1 MKVFYLSSEI
11 YPFAKTGG
19 LADVAGTL
27 PVSLKKLGVD
37 IILAMPYYN
46 KFVEKHDPEDAGITL
61 DVEFN
66 GEVFKTPVLK
76 KEYRGVTTY
85 FIRNDRYFDRDYL
98 YGTPEG
104 DYPDNPLRFGFF
116 SVAALRLL
124 EKLNFKPGIIHL
136 NDWQTALIPVYLKNT
151 DLFPFLKDTKTILT
165 IHNLAYQGT
174 FPPDVL
180 KSLMLPE
187 SLFNMEALEFYGKI
201 NFLKGGIVFSDVITT
216 VSPTYAREIQT
227 SEFGYGLEGVLYKRR
242 EHLFGILNGIDY
254 DVWNPETDEYIYYNY
269 SYGDFHYKKVLNKTH
284 LQEDMGL
291 PASSEIPL
299 IGIVSRLA
307 AQKGFDLLSD
317 AMSELSRLDLQ
328 MVILG
333 TGDKIYQDLLMD
345 FGTKFPD
352 KFAVKIDFD
361 PVLARRIYAG
371 SDMFLMPSRYEP
383 CGLGQMIAM
392 RYGTI
397 PIVRKTGGLADT
409 VEDFTYE
416 KLKRDP
422 GKRKGYGF
430 SFGTYTHAHLI
441 DAIKRALK
449 VFKDQETWQ
458 QLIKIAMTRDFSW
471 KSSAKEYVELYER
484 VIFM

>member
-1 MKVFYLSSEI
+1 MKVFYMSSEI
-11 YPFAKTGG
+11 YPYAKTGG

-27 PVSLKKLGVD
+27 PLSLKKLGVE

-46 KFVEKHDPEDAGITL
+46 RFVEKHIPENTGIVL

-66 GEVFKTPVLK
+66 GITYKTPIYK
-76 KEYRGVTTY
+76 KENKDVTTY
-85 FIRNDRYFDRDYL
+85 FIKNDQFFNREFL

-116 SVAALRLL
+116 NVASLRLL
-124 EKLNFKPGIIHL
+124 EKLNFKPAIIHL
-136 NDWQTALIPVYLKNT
+136 NDWQTALVPVYLKKTN
-151 DLFPFLKDTKTILT
+151 LFPFLKDTKTIIT

-174 FPPDVL
+174 FDPKFL
-180 KSLMLPE
+180 KDLMLPE
-187 SLFNMEALEFYGKI
+187 SLFNMEAMEFYGKI

-227 SEFGYGLEGVLYKRR
+227 PEYGYGLEGVLYKRR
-242 EHLFGILNGIDY
+242 EHIYGILNGIDY
-254 DVWNPETDEYIYYNY
+254 DVWNPENDENIYYTY
-269 SYGDFHYKKVLNKTH
+269 SVEDFHYKKMLNKTH
-284 LQEDMGL
+284 LQEDVGL
-291 PASSEIPL
+291 PADSEKPL
-299 IGIVSRLA
+299 IGMVSRLA
-307 AQKGFDLLSD
+307 AQKGLDLLAD
-317 AMSELSRLDLQ
+317 AMKELSNMDLQ

-333 TGDKIYQDLLMD
+333 TGDKIYQDLLSD

-352 KFAVKIDFD
+352 KFAVKIAFD

-397 PIVRKTGGLADT
+397 PVVRKTGGLADT

-430 SFGTYTHAHLI
+430 SFTTYTHANLI

-449 VFKDQETWQ
+449 IYRDKETWN
-458 QLIKIAMTRDFSW
+458 QLVKIAMTRDFSW
-471 KSSAKEYVELYER
+471 KSSAREYIALYEK
-484 VIFM
+484 VMYM

>member
-1 MKVFYLSSEI
+1 MKVFYLASEI

-37 IILAMPYYN
+37 IILAMPFYN
-46 KFVEKHDPEDAGITL
+46 SFVSKHEPEDTGIVI

-66 GEVFKTPVLK
+66 GEVFKTQILK
-76 KEYRGVTTY
+76 KEHRGVTTY

-116 SVAALRLL
+116 SMAALKLL
-124 EKLNFKPGIIHL
+124 ERLDFKPGIIHL
-136 NDWQTALIPVYLKNT
+136 NDWQTALVPVYLKNT
-151 DLFPFLKDTKTILT
+151 DLFPYLADSKTILT

-180 KSLMLPE
+180 RSLMLPE
-187 SLFNMEALEFYGKI
+187 SLFTMEALEFYGKV
-201 NFLKGGIVFSDVITT
+201 NFLKGGILFSDVITT

-242 EHLFGILNGIDY
+242 EHLYGILNGIDY

-269 SYGDFHYKKVLNKTH
+269 SYGDFHYKKILNKTR

-291 PASSEIPL
+291 PAGSEFPL

-307 AQKGFDLLSD
+307 AQKGFDLLAD
-317 AMSELSRLDLQ
+317 AMNELSRLDLQ

-333 TGDKIYQDLLMD
+333 TGDKVYQDLLVD

-352 KFAVKIDFD
+352 KFAVRIGFD

-392 RYGTI
+392 RYGSI
-397 PIVRKTGGLADT
+397 PVVRKTGGLADT

-458 QLIKIAMTRDFSW
+458 QLVKIAMTRDFSW

-484 VIFM
+484 VTFM

>member
-1 MKVFYLSSEI
+1 MKVFYLASEI

-46 KFVEKHDPEDAGITL
+46 KFVEKHDPEDTGITL

-66 GEVFKTPVLK
+66 GELFKTPVLK

-180 KSLMLPE
+180 RSLMLPE

-216 VSPTYAREIQT
+216 VSPTYAKEIQT

-269 SYGDFHYKKVLNKTH
+269 SYTDFHYKKVLNKTH

-307 AQKGFDLLSD
+307 AQKGFDLLAD
-317 AMSELSRLDLQ
+317 AMNELSRLDLQ

-333 TGDKIYQDLLMD
+333 TGDKVYQDLLMD

-392 RYGTI
+392 RYGAI

>member
-1 MKVFYLSSEI
+1 MKVFYMSSEI
-11 YPFAKTGG
+11 YPYAKTGG

-27 PVSLKKLGVD
+27 PISLKKLGID

-46 KFVEKHDPEDAGITL
+46 RFVAKYHPENTGIVL

-66 GEVFKTPVLK
+66 GLIYRTPVFK
-76 KEYRGVTTY
+76 KEYKGVTTY
-85 FIRNDRYFDRDYL
+85 FIKNDQFFDRDNL

-104 DYPDNPLRFGFF
+104 DYPDNALRFGFF
-116 SVAALRLL
+116 SVAAMRLL
-124 EKLNFKPGIIHL
+124 EALKFKPGIIHL
-136 NDWQTALIPVYLKNT
+136 NDWQTALVPVYLKNT
-151 DLFPFLKDTKTILT
+151 NLFPFLADSKTIIT

-174 FPPDVL
+174 FDPKFL
-180 KSLMLPE
+180 KDLMLPE
-187 SLFNMEALEFYGKI
+187 SLFNMEALEFYGQI

-216 VSPTYAREIQT
+216 VSPTYAKEIQT
-227 SEFGYGLEGVLYKRR
+227 PEYGYDLEGVLYKRR
-242 EHLFGILNGIDY
+242 EHLFGILNGIDF
-254 DVWNPETDEYIYYNY
+254 DIWNPETDENIFYNY
-269 SYGDFHYKKVLNKTH
+269 SYSDFHYKKVLNKTQ
-284 LQEDMGL
+284 LQKDMNL
-291 PASSEIPL
+291 PENSDAPL

-317 AMSELSRLDLQ
+317 AMNELSNLNLQ

-333 TGDKIYQDLLMD
+333 TGDKVYQDLLVD

-352 KFAVKIDFD
+352 KFAVRIDFD
-361 PVLARRIYAG
+361 LVLARRIYAG

-397 PIVRKTGGLADT
+397 PVVRKTGGLADT

-441 DAIKRALK
+441 DAIKRGIK
-449 VFKDQETWQ
+449 IYRDQDTWQ
-458 QLIKIAMTRDFSW
+458 QLVKIAMTRDFSW
-471 KSSAKEYVELYER
+471 NSSAKEYIELYEK